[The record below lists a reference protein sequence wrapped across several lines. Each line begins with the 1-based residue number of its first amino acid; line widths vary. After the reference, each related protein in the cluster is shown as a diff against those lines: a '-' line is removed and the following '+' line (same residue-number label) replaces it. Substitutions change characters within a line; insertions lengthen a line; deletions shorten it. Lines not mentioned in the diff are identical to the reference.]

1 MENPWKNKSQKVDIS
16 EDENKLKLEF
26 NSEKEQTHLN
36 LRKKKI
42 YEILS
47 SKRKIDFSDENSDLI
62 KYRLNFE
69 DIGEIPSEY
78 KIDIPQFI
86 EKVRI
91 NFFNFFI
98 QFNLSLLKNHLSSKN
113 LNINLYAVYI
123 IDKYLRN
130 NKFDE
135 NCVDILTEQIDDE
148 YLLLFSS
155 LLNKGNIKLSFTS
168 LIILINV
175 SYSTK
180 GELLFGNNENIVGN
194 IANFLGNNKNDM
206 VFLEFGILLIK
217 NITFQNSYVKKTLHN
232 FKIVEFFNEIYQKYL
247 LNDKIME
254 NMILCLGHFI
264 NSRFSTKKDIIC
276 SINIIKSQLN
286 QNTKFKLLYQYTYFL
301 YNMIF
306 YTSPDILKIMIDED
320 LHCRL
325 MELFPFEED
334 YESNIDNNN
343 INEININDK
352 DFYRKHL
359 LNFQLL
365 IIKILGKMLSIEEST
380 FIQKILDSGIANFLN
395 KLLQLSNIRIIRNT
409 FFCIQNICQGNYG
422 QISYLFNSNTISLS
436 LQVAKNVYEAL
447 ISKNQFMKNL
457 AKIDFVKAL
466 REIDYEFSFVII
478 NSLEEKI
485 IPIVKYENHVV
496 LLFLLE
502 GFKYLEDN
510 KKDNELASYMI
521 GAISKLLDFFKKDE
535 DNYANLTN
543 ASLVEFLEKNGFKE
557 ILLKLINNSDE
568 TIMKFAENIFDEF
581 FDKDDENDSNKIN
594 INDIIG
600 SDENDD

>member
-1 MENPWKNKSQKVDIS
+1 M
-16 EDENKLKLEF
+16 
-26 NSEKEQTHLN
+26 
-36 LRKKKI
+36 
-42 YEILS
+42 
-47 SKRKIDFSDENSDLI
+47 
-62 KYRLNFE
+62 
-69 DIGEIPSEY
+69 
-78 KIDIPQFI
+78 
-86 EKVRI
+86 
-91 NFFNFFI
+91 
-98 QFNLSLLKNHLSSKN
+98 
-113 LNINLYAVYI
+113 
-123 IDKYLRN
+123 
-130 NKFDE
+130 
-135 NCVDILTEQIDDE
+135 
-148 YLLLFSS
+148 
-155 LLNKGNIKLSFTS
+155 
-168 LIILINV
+168 

-217 NITFQNSYVKKTLHN
+217 NITFQNSYVKKTLYN

-286 QNTKFKLLYQYTYFL
+286 QNTKFKLLYQYIYFL

-365 IIKILGKMLSIEEST
+365 IIKILGKMLSVEEST

-395 KLLQLSNIRIIRNT
+395 KLLQLSNISIIKNT